1 MADYNKPLPTPDP
14 VTQPFWDS
22 LKEHAIKLQ
31 RCGGCNEH
39 IFYPRTLCPSCGS
52 EDLAWTAVSG
62 RGVVHAFAI
71 PHRHPN
77 PAFGATAPYVV
88 ALIEL
93 EEGARIMSNLV
104 GVDPTPEAV
113 KVGMAVEIVYDDV
126 TDEVTLPK
134 FRPRS

>member
-22 LKEHAIKLQ
+22 LKAHAVKLQ
-31 RCGGCNEH
+31 QCGGCKTF
-39 IFYPRTLCPSCGS
+39 IFYPRPLCPSCMS
-52 EDLAWTAVSG
+52 DDLTWTPVSG
-62 RGVVHAFAI
+62 RGTLHAFAI

-77 PAFGATAPYVV
+77 RAFTADGPYVV
-88 ALIEL
+88 ALVEL
-93 EEGARIMSNLV
+93 DEGARIMSNLV
-104 GVDPTPEAV
+104 EVEATPEAV

-134 FRPRS
+134 FRPA